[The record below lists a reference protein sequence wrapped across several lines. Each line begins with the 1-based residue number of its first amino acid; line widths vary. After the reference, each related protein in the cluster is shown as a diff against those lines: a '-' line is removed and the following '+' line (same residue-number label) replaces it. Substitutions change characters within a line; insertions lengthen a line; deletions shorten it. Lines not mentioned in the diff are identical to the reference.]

1 MLTLKAPASLA
12 AGVVLTMIFLCAA
25 QAGAQPVTYVSG
37 KGTDK
42 GDCSSP
48 ANPCRTF
55 QYAVGQTDSGGEV
68 KTLDAANY
76 SPVTINKSITITGVD
91 GAGIDTNGG
100 TAISI
105 ASAIATGLSI
115 HLDRL
120 ILQNGSGSSTTGIF
134 IGNPMS
140 WEGTLWVTHCNIE
153 GYSTGI
159 AVFRASLVAVDTTIS
174 QNNTGISVL
183 RAGATLD
190 HVLLSG
196 NKTSGVVA
204 GLASLTVVDTTAT
217 GNGDGFTIG
226 STDSSFARSTITAN
240 TVGINFNAPPGP
252 RNAISFGDNH
262 IKGNGTDVKGGTL
275 TNVGTQ

>member
-1 MLTLKAPASLA
+1 MLTLKGLASLG
-12 AGVVLTMIFLCAA
+12 AGVILAMIFLCAA
-25 QAGAQPVTYVSG
+25 QAAAQPVTYVSG

-55 QYAVGQTDSGGEV
+55 QYAVNQTASGGEV
-68 KTLDAANY
+68 KALDPANY

-105 ASAIATGLSI
+105 ATAIPTRLVI
-115 HLDRL
+115 RLDRL
-120 ILQNGSGSSTTGIF
+120 ILQNVSGSSTTGIF
-134 IGNPMS
+134 IGNPMD
-140 WEGTLWVTHCNIE
+140 WEGTLWVAHCNIE

-159 AVFRASLVAVDTTIS
+159 AVFRATLVATDTAIS
-174 QNNTGISVL
+174 RNNTGISVL

-196 NKTSGVVA
+196 NKTSGVAA

-226 STDSSFARSTITAN
+226 STVSSFARSTITAN
-240 TVGINFNAPPGP
+240 TVGIDFGSPPGP
-252 RNAISFGDNH
+252 GNAISFGNNH
-262 IKGNGTDVKGGTL
+262 IKGNVTDVKGGTL